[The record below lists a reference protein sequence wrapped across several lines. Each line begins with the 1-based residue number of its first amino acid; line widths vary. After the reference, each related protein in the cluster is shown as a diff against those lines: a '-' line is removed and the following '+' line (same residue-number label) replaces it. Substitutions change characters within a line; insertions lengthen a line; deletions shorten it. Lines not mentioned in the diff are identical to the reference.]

1 MDRRSCQE
9 CIEQEPRNLDG
20 SRSCR
25 DSIEKKPRNLD
36 GLRSYQDAIE
46 KAKSTGK
53 FLDGS
58 RICRGSI
65 KKREGKARQKGIR
78 RGCVEKLSSL
88 KKESFQGGKTQR
100 DKCNKQATQPEIL
113 SNILSSQNITQHIC
127 KAYTDPHTQQV

>member
-1 MDRRSCQE
+1 MDQGSIENLSIRQRAKKFGSMDRRSCQE

-53 FLDGS
+53 FLNGS
-58 RICRGSI
+58 RICRGFI
-65 KKREGKARQKGIR
+65 E
-78 RGCVEKLSSL
+78 
-88 KKESFQGGKTQR
+88 KKERRLNRK
-100 DKCNKQATQPEIL
+100 I
-113 SNILSSQNITQHIC
+113 IC
-127 KAYTDPHTQQV
+127 